1 MFTVEI
7 QLNLCQLTS
16 EGFMQLVEKQ
26 RIAGNTLEQSYLAIE
41 RFHEKNFG
49 ERRYSGFGSFQRVW
63 YTLIEKERKKNKLTL
78 CKLTA

>member
-1 MFTVEI
+1 MFTVEL

-41 RFHEKNFG
+41 RFHEKKLWRKALFG
-49 ERRYSGFGSFQRVW
+49 LWFFSKGVVYP
-63 YTLIEKERKKNKLTL
+63 Y
-78 CKLTA
+78 